1 MLRCRICRGSSLERF
16 LSLGEQPNCNSFL
29 KPEQLALPE
38 PRYPLDAYVCR
49 DCRLVQL
56 GVAVPRETM
65 FLEHP
70 YVSGTTTTLTA
81 HFHRLAAELCRRHD
95 VGADALVV
103 DIGSNDGTW
112 LQGFR
117 RCGTR
122 VLGVEP
128 AKTIADLAE
137 KRGIETVRAFFGRE
151 TAAATR
157 G

>member
-81 HFHRLAAELCRRHD
+81 HFHRLAADLCPRHD
-95 VGADALVV
+95 AGAGALVV
-103 DIGSNDGTW
+103 DLRSNDRPRVHS
-112 LQGFR
+112 FR
-117 RCGTR
+117 GC
-122 VLGVEP
+122 
-128 AKTIADLAE
+128 
-137 KRGIETVRAFFGRE
+137 
-151 TAAATR
+151 ATR
-157 G
+157 